1 MELALDEPTEND
13 EVFEE
18 DGLTYIIDKRLF
30 DRVKPLRIEFIE
42 DARGT
47 GFEVMHNDPGA

>member
-18 DGLTYIIDKRLF
+18 EGLTYIIDKRLF

-42 DARGT
+42 NAEGT
-47 GFEVMHNDPGA
+47 GFEVTHADPGI